1 MRSCNLG
8 VAMRLARFLLSIMLL
23 AGPLAAEPAPADR
36 ALEARNKAVA
46 ARVFEE
52 IFNQGRFEVADA
64 IYAPGFRNHNLK
76 RNVDLREDQDAVH
89 AEKHAFPDLRMS
101 VDRMVAEGDLVS
113 VLWTFRGTHTAGG
126 YAGLPATGTRVEM
139 RGITIWRIVDGKIR
153 DEWSS
158 FDELGAYSQVVHHVQ
173 GKLWIALGAFLLL
186 VVAAERLLWVGCKW
200 LVKLFRH
207 KPSQA

>member
-1 MRSCNLG
+1 
-8 VAMRLARFLLSIMLL
+8 MRLARFLLCLSIITAPMG
-23 AGPLAAEPAPADR
+23 AGPRPPER

-64 IYAPGFRNHNLK
+64 IYAPGFSNHGLK
-76 RNVDLREDQDAVH
+76 RNVDLQEDQAAVH

-126 YAGLPATGTRVEM
+126 YGGLPATGARVEM
-139 RGITIWRIVDGKIR
+139 RGITIWRIVDGRIT
-153 DEWSS
+153 DEWTSYN
-158 FDELGAYSQVVHHVQ
+158 ELGAYAQAVSHLRWQLLA
-173 GKLWIALGAFLLL
+173 GLLL
-186 VVAAERLLWVGCKW
+186 LLALVVIIERLGWHG
-200 LVKLFRH
+200 FRRL
-207 KPSQA
+207 QANLRS

>member
-1 MRSCNLG
+1 
-8 VAMRLARFLLSIMLL
+8 MRLARFLLSIMFL
-23 AGPLAAEPAPADR
+23 AAPLAAEPAPADR

-64 IYAPGFRNHNLK
+64 IYAPGFRNHTLK

-139 RGITIWRIVDGKIR
+139 RGITIWRIVDGRIT
-153 DEWSS
+153 DEWTSYN
-158 FDELGAYSQVVHHVQ
+158 ELGAYAQVAAHLRWQ
-173 GKLWIALGAFLLL
+173 LLAGLALLL
-186 VVAAERLLWVGCKW
+186 ALVVVLERLGWYEFRRL
-200 LVKLFRH
+200 LAKLR
-207 KPSQA
+207 S

>member
-1 MRSCNLG
+1 MGL
-8 VAMRLARFLLSIMLL
+8 VRFLLCLVLL
-23 AGPLAAEPAPADR
+23 AAPLAAGTTPPEGT
-36 ALEARNKAVA
+36 LEARNKAVA

-64 IYAPGFRNHNLK
+64 IYAPGFRNHGLK
-76 RNVDLREDQDAVH
+76 RSVDLWEDQAAVH

-126 YAGLPATGTRVEM
+126 YAGLPATGTRVAM
-139 RGITIWRIVDGKIR
+139 RGITIWRIVDGRIT

-158 FDELGAYSQVVHHVQ
+158 FNELGAYAQVVAHLRWQ
-173 GKLWIALGAFLLL
+173 LLAGLALLL
-186 VVAAERLLWVGCKW
+186 ALVVVLERLGWYGFRRL
-200 LVKLFRH
+200 LAKLR
-207 KPSQA
+207 S

>member
-1 MRSCNLG
+1 MC
-8 VAMRLARFLLSIMLL
+8 LARILLSILLL
-23 AGPLAAEPAPADR
+23 ATPLMAEPAPAPPPVGG
-36 ALEARNKAVA
+36 ALQVRNKAVA

-139 RGITIWRIVDGKIR
+139 RGITIWRIVDGRIT
-153 DEWSS
+153 DEWTSYN
-158 FDELGAYSQVVHHVQ
+158 ELGAYAQVVAHLRWQ
-173 GKLWIALGAFLLL
+173 LLAGLALLL
-186 VVAAERLLWVGCKW
+186 ALVVVLERLGWYEFRRL
-200 LVKLFRH
+200 LAKLR
-207 KPSQA
+207 S